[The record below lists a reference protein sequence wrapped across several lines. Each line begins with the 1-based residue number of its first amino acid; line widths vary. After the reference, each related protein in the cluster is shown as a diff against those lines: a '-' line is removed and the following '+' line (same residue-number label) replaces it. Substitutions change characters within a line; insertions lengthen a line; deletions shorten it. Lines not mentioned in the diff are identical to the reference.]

1 LSEIQ
6 SLARGLKILDILAQA
21 DGSVSVTQIAEAFDI
36 DKSSAS
42 RLVQTLAN
50 YGYAEQDPRSRRYYL
65 GTKVMALSRN
75 WLRRSPLHEYAR
87 PFLHDL
93 VEATGEC
100 SHVAIYSRGAAFFIA
115 DVESHATLRVAT
127 GIGRTTPLHCTAVG
141 KVLMTFGGIELPQE
155 LRAETPRTIINHNQL
170 RLHLEQVRYQG
181 YAVDDE
187 EFTAGVRCL
196 AVPVFDHTGHGI
208 ATMGISGPSVRMTM
222 DLIPEFAEIVMGAA
236 AGLSKRLGFHAVSEE
251 SG

>member
-1 LSEIQ
+1 MGAWITRLRLRL
-6 SLARGLKILDILAQA
+6 LALLCK
-21 DGSVSVTQIAEAFDI
+21 
-36 DKSSAS
+36 
-42 RLVQTLAN
+42 N
-50 YGYAEQDPRSRRYYL
+50 
-65 GTKVMALSRN
+65 
-75 WLRRSPLHEYAR
+75 RRSDLHE
-87 PFLHDL
+87 
-93 VEATGEC
+93 E
-100 SHVAIYSRGAAFFIA
+100 
-115 DVESHATLRVAT
+115 
-127 GIGRTTPLHCTAVG
+127 
-141 KVLMTFGGIELPQE
+141 
-155 LRAETPRTIINHNQL
+155 L

>member
-1 LSEIQ
+1 MSEIQ
-6 SLARGLKILDILAQA
+6 SLARGLKILDMLAQA
-21 DGSVSVTQIAEAFDI
+21 DDSVSITRIAEVFEI

-50 YGYAEQDPRSRRYYL
+50 YGFAEQDPHTRRYQL

-87 PFLHDL
+87 PYLYHL
-93 VEATGEC
+93 VEITGEC
-100 SHVAIYSRGAAFFIA
+100 AHIAIYSQGTAFFIA

-141 KVLMTFGGIELPQE
+141 KVMLAFSDVELPE
-155 LRAETPRTIINHNQL
+155 TMEGVTPRTITNHNQL

-187 EFTAGVRCL
+187 EFTIGVRCL
-196 AVPVFDHTGHGI
+196 AAPVYDHSECAI
-208 ATMGISGPSVRMTM
+208 ATIGISGPTVRLTM
-222 DLIPEFAEIVMGAA
+222 DRIPEFAEMVIEAA
-236 AGLSKRLGFHAVSEE
+236 AALSKRLGFHHAAD
-251 SG
+251 